1 MTSCAA
7 LPSSSSHGASTT
19 AVALWSSLSARKGGA
34 GGTDYVEA
42 FGAAAEVAEVVA
54 RYADAWESGSVE
66 ERLEAY
72 KTQCGVGY

>member
-1 MTSCAA
+1 M
-7 LPSSSSHGASTT
+7 
-19 AVALWSSLSARKGGA
+19 
-34 GGTDYVEA
+34 DA

-54 RYADAWESGSVE
+54 RYADEWESGSIE